1 MKVYQL
7 IGMLQEFPPE
17 HEVRFYD
24 LYERPDGGQTIWD
37 TSIEDVSLYP
47 NEQVPFIM
55 LKGRTVVH
63 DELNKQVNEI
73 TRTMDCTKLKQFLKQ
88 LFSWRME

>member
-17 HEVRFYD
+17 HEVRFFD
-24 LYERPDGGQTIWD
+24 LFERPDGGQTRWD
-37 TSIEDVSLYP
+37 TSVEDVSLYP

-55 LKGRTVVH
+55 QK
-63 DELNKQVNEI
+63 
-73 TRTMDCTKLKQFLKQ
+73 
-88 LFSWRME
+88 